1 MGMPLEVSDSVNPH
15 YRSHL
20 LAVAHCHEVVV
31 TEDIVA
37 ANGIPLLIKGT
48 RIDGANLDRLMLH
61 QLRKPLEDCV
71 QVVGGTQ
78 ASAFAPIG
86 RALLEVHP
94 LLRALCAPDIAKPAP
109 DALSSL
115 TLTLPMQSMLTVYT
129 QGRND
134 RLAHVVGVAM
144 LALSLARRLL
154 PGEVDRHRVLAI
166 AGLFH
171 DVGELYI
178 DPTYLERGTPLNE
191 EQWQQFLQHPLV
203 GYRMLRNMPGAGP
216 AVANVVLLHHER
228 LDGFGYPRGISGS
241 ALKLDGQILAAAEW
255 LMAVVESDPAPLT
268 RARMAERL
276 VPGEFSPPLL
286 AAIAALAQAA
296 PDTLVELDR
305 APPLLEAAPRIVRL
319 AEQMHQFREA
329 RGWAEARLAQA
340 APPLRALLE
349 AGLQRM
355 LRIQASFS
363 SIGLDAFNPEQL
375 LTDLTTLHDAG
386 VYMEVMSM
394 VGELEWRLRELSRK
408 QKAYAY
414 LLPPQE
420 RALLTDLAVRLR
432 WSAQAEEQAVTA

>member
-1 MGMPLEVSDSVNPH
+1 MPLQVNDSVNPH

-20 LAVAHCHEVVV
+20 LAVGQGHAVVV

-37 ANGIPLLIKGT
+37 ANGVPLLIKGT
-48 RIDGANLDRLMLH
+48 RINGANLDRLMLH

-71 QVVGGTQ
+71 QVIGGVQ
-78 ASAFAPIG
+78 ACAFAPIG

-94 LLRALCAPDIAKPAP
+94 LLRALCAPDGAKPAP
-109 DALSSL
+109 EALASL
-115 TLTLPMQSMLTVYT
+115 TLTLPMQSVLTVYI

-154 PGEVDRHRVLAI
+154 PGEVDRHRVLAL

-178 DPTYLERGTPLNE
+178 DPAYLERGTPLNE

-228 LDGFGYPRGISGS
+228 LDGFGYPRGISS
-241 ALKLDGQILAAAEW
+241 NALKLDGQILAAAEW

-296 PDTLVELDR
+296 PDTLVELDL

-319 AEQMHQFREA
+319 AEQMQQFREV
-329 RGWAEARLAQA
+329 RGWVDAHLAQA
-340 APPLRALLE
+340 TPPLRALME

-363 SIGLDAFNPEQL
+363 SIGLDALYPEQL
-375 LTDLTTLHDAG
+375 LTDLAALHDAG

-414 LLPPQE
+414 LLPPE
-420 RALLTDLAVRLR
+420 DRALLTGLTERLR
-432 WSAQAEEQAVTA
+432 WSPQTEAVAAAA

>member
-71 QVVGGTQ
+71 QVIGGTQ

-296 PDTLVELDR
+296 P
-305 APPLLEAAPRIVRL
+305 
-319 AEQMHQFREA
+319 
-329 RGWAEARLAQA
+329 
-340 APPLRALLE
+340 PLRALLE

-375 LTDLTTLHDAG
+375 LTDLATLHDAG

-420 RALLTDLAVRLR
+420 RALLIDLAVRLR

>member
-1 MGMPLEVSDSVNPH
+1 MHTETAENVNPH
-15 YRSHL
+15 YLSHL
-20 LAVAHCHEVVV
+20 LAVAHAHEVVV

-48 RIDGANLDRLMLH
+48 RIDGVALDRLLLH

-71 QVVGGTQ
+71 QVVGGLQ
-78 ASAFAPIG
+78 ASAFAPMG
-86 RALLEVHP
+86 RALLEDHP
-94 LLRALCAPDIAKPAP
+94 LLRALCTPGAARPAP
-109 DALSSL
+109 ESLATL

-129 QGRND
+129 QGRHD

-178 DPTYLERGTPLNE
+178 DPAYLQRGIPLDDT
-191 EQWQQFLQHPLV
+191 QWQQFLQHPLV
-203 GYRMLRNMPGAGP
+203 GYRMLRNMPGAGQ

-228 LDGFGYPRGISGS
+228 LDGFGYPRSVSGS
-241 ALKLDGQILAAAEW
+241 AFKLDGQILAAAEW
-255 LMAVVESDPAPLT
+255 LMAIVESDPAPLT
-268 RARMAERL
+268 RARMADRL
-276 VPGEFSPPLL
+276 VPGEFSPPVL

-296 PDTLVELDR
+296 PDTLVELAS

-319 AEQMHQFREA
+319 AEKMRHFREA
-329 RGWAEARLAQA
+329 RGWIDAQLAEAT
-340 APPLRALLE
+340 PPVRQMLE

-355 LRIQASFS
+355 LRIQSSFS

-375 LTDLTTLHDAG
+375 LADLATLHDAG

-394 VGELEWRLRELSRK
+394 VGELEWRLRELARK

-414 LLPPQE
+414 LLPQQE
-420 RALLTDLAVRLR
+420 RALVNDLAARLR
-432 WSAQAEEQAVTA
+432 WSPQAEEAAVTA

>member
-1 MGMPLEVSDSVNPH
+1 MPLEVNDSVNPH

-20 LAVAHCHEVVV
+20 LAVGHSHAVVV

-37 ANGIPLLIKGT
+37 ANGVPLLIKGT
-48 RIDGANLDRLMLH
+48 RINGANLDRLMLH

-71 QVVGGTQ
+71 QVIGGVQ
-78 ASAFAPIG
+78 ARAFAPIG

-94 LLRALCAPDIAKPAP
+94 LLRALCAPDGAKPAP
-109 DALSSL
+109 EALASL
-115 TLTLPMQSMLTVYT
+115 TLTLPMQSMLTVYI

-144 LALSLARRLL
+144 LAISLARRLL
-154 PGEVDRHRVLAI
+154 PGEVDRHRVLALS
-166 AGLFH
+166 GLFH

-178 DPTYLERGTPLNE
+178 DPAYLERGTPLNE

-216 AVANVVLLHHER
+216 AVANLVLLHHER
-228 LDGFGYPRGISGS
+228 LDGFGYPRGINGN

-296 PDTLVELDR
+296 PDTLVELDL
-305 APPLLEAAPRIVRL
+305 APPLVEAAPRIVRL
-319 AEQMHQFREA
+319 AEQMQQFREVREWVDA
-329 RGWAEARLAQA
+329 HVALAT
-340 APPLRALLE
+340 PPLRALME

-363 SIGLDAFNPEQL
+363 SIGLDAFCPEQL
-375 LTDLTTLHDAG
+375 LSDLAALHDAG

-414 LLPPQE
+414 LLPPAD
-420 RALLTDLAVRLR
+420 RALLTDLTERLR
-432 WSAQAEEQAVTA
+432 WSPRTAAAAATA